1 MGIVQSQSIKNTIIT
16 FFGFGIGAVNALFLY
31 TNFLGKMHYGIV
43 STILSGANLM
53 MPFMAFGA
61 QSTLIRFF
69 SHYKTEEKREEFL
82 TFMLFFPLLLVL
94 PIGLL
99 FYIFYD
105 PISSGWVIENPS
117 LKPFFW
123 LIPVVGLFM
132 AYFEVFYAWVK
143 VHMKSV
149 FGNLISEV
157 LYRLV
162 IMILLIAVHF
172 DWITK
177 ATCVY
182 GIALSYLAQLIGMKL
197 YAFSV
202 KMPVF
207 RFVIPDN
214 FKEIV
219 QYSLFIIVSGG
230 IATMLVDFDKVM
242 IPHYVDISQNALY
255 AVAIF
260 IATVIVVP
268 SRAMT
273 QIIAPITAKLIVENK
288 HDELNDL
295 YKKSAINLQV
305 IGGFIMLLIFLNIKE
320 LYHLIPKDYS
330 GGISVVF
337 IIGLS
342 KFYDV
347 LLGNNN
353 SIIVNTIHYR
363 TVLLF
368 GVFTVFLMIGLNMLL
383 IPSYG
388 IFGSALA
395 TLITVAIY
403 NTIKL
408 IFVVKKMHLYP
419 FTNKTI
425 QSLGILMLCFVV
437 FYFWDFHLDG
447 LFIGK
452 FSVAP
457 IINIALKSTLITLFY
472 VFINY
477 KLVIS
482 EEFNQVTSSVLKK
495 VKLLK

>member
-1 MGIVQSQSIKNTIIT
+1 MGIVQSQSIKNTFIT
-16 FFGFGIGAVNALFLY
+16 FFGFGIGAINALFLY

-69 SHYKTEEKREEFL
+69 SHYKTEQKREEFL
-82 TFMLFFPLLLVL
+82 TFMLFFPLVLIL
-94 PIGLL
+94 PISLV
-99 FYIFYD
+99 FYIFYT
-105 PISSGWVIENPS
+105 PISNGWVLENPS

-149 FGNLISEV
+149 VGNLISEV
-157 LYRLV
+157 LYRFV
-162 IMILLIAVHF
+162 IMILLISVHF

-177 ATCVY
+177 DTCVY
-182 GIALSYLAQLIGMKL
+182 GIALSYLAQLIGMKI

-202 KMPVF
+202 KRPVF
-207 RFVIPDN
+207 RFVIPENLRD
-214 FKEIV
+214 IV
-219 QYSLFIIVSGG
+219 QYSFFIIVSGG
-230 IATMLVDFDKVM
+230 VAVMLVDFDKVM
-242 IPHYVDISQNALY
+242 IPLYIDISQNAIY

-260 IATVIVVP
+260 ISTVIAVP

-273 QIIAPITAKLIVENK
+273 QIVAPITAKLIVENK
-288 HDELNDL
+288 QDELDDL
-295 YKKSAINLQV
+295 YKKSAINLQL
-305 IGGFIMLLIFLNIKE
+305 IGGFIMILIFSNIKQLYLLIPNN
-320 LYHLIPKDYS
+320 YS
-330 GGISVVF
+330 GGIGVVF
-337 IIGLS
+337 MIGLS

-353 SIIVNTIHYR
+353 SIIVNTKYYR

-368 GVFTVFLMIGLNMLL
+368 GVFTVFLMIGLNRLL
-383 IPSYG
+383 IPIYG

-395 TLITVAIY
+395 TLLTVAIY

-419 FTNKTI
+419 FTIKTLY
-425 QSLGILMLCFVV
+425 SLGILAVCFLI
-437 FYFWDFHLDG
+437 FYFWDFHFDG

-452 FSVAP
+452 LSISP
-457 IINIALKSTLITLFY
+457 IINIALKSILITIFY
-472 VFINY
+472 LVVNY
-477 KLVIS
+477 KLTIS
-482 EEFNQVTSSVLKK
+482 EEFNQITNSVLKK
-495 VKLLK
+495 VKFIK

>member
-1 MGIVQSQSIKNTIIT
+1 MGIIQSQSIKNTFIT
-16 FFGFGIGAVNALFLY
+16 FFGFGIGAINALFLY

-61 QSTLIRFF
+61 QNTLIRFF

-82 TFMLFFPLLLVL
+82 TFMLFFPLTLIV
-94 PIGLL
+94 PISLIFYL
-99 FYIFYD
+99 FYT
-105 PISSGWVIENPS
+105 PISNNWVIENPS

-123 LIPVVGLFM
+123 LIPIVGLFM

-149 FGNLISEV
+149 VGNLISEV
-157 LYRLV
+157 LYRFV

-172 DWITK
+172 NWITK
-177 ATCVY
+177 DTCVY

-207 RFVIPDN
+207 RFVIPEN
-214 FKEIV
+214 IKEIV
-219 QYSLFIIVSGG
+219 YYSFFIIVSGG
-230 IATMLVDFDKVM
+230 VAVMLVDFDKVM
-242 IPHYVDISQNALY
+242 IPHYKDISQNALY

-260 IATVIVVP
+260 IATVIAVP

-273 QIIAPITAKLIVENK
+273 QIVAPITAKLLVENK
-288 HDELNDL
+288 QDELDDL
-295 YKKSAINLQV
+295 YKKSAINLQLV
-305 IGGFIMLLIFLNIKE
+305 GGFLMLLIFLNIKQ
-320 LYHLIPKDYS
+320 LYLLIPNNYS
-330 GGISVVF
+330 AGLSVVF
-337 IIGLS
+337 MIGLA

-353 SIIVNTIHYR
+353 SIIVNTQYYR

-368 GVFTVFLMIGLNMLL
+368 GVFTVFLMIGLNMLF
-383 IPSYG
+383 IPMYG

-419 FTNKTI
+419 FTVKTI
-425 QSLGILMLCFVV
+425 YSLGILVVCFLL
-437 FYFWDFHLDG
+437 FYFWDFHFDDLY
-447 LFIGK
+447 IGRL
-452 FSVAP
+452 SISP
-457 IINIALKSTLITLFY
+457 IINITLKSILITLFY
-472 VFINY
+472 LVVNY
-477 KLVIS
+477 RLAIS
-482 EEFNQVTSSVLKK
+482 EEFNSVVNSILKRIK
-495 VKLLK
+495 MN